1 MAMTKQRQKQR
12 RKRRYKRVLLL
23 PPLLFLLNRQAG
35 RPCGDDCLFSEVSGD
50 EAVVR
55 EGFGGVGG
63 YRGRKKSERERR
75 KREGRDAP
83 LSLASIDLWPCGR

>member
-55 EGFGGVGG
+55 ESFGGVGG
-63 YRGRKKSERERR
+63 CREYEVRKGEE
-75 KREGRDAP
+75 EEGGQGRDAP
-83 LSLASIDLWPCGR
+83 LSLASIDL